1 MTKAA
6 QQNFPRQ
13 IQALIN
19 LLDSHD
25 GDAAMVKLN
34 ELNVEVEKAL
44 SELEAFHS
52 PAAENLDAPLTQP
65 DLSLR
70 LLSARLQAA
79 KSEIN
84 HTHFMQ
90 AKERL
95 QAALHAQLT
104 GEELNESSTA

>member
-1 MTKAA
+1 MTN
-6 QQNFPRQ
+6 QPNFPAQ
-13 IQALIN
+13 LQALID
-19 LLDSHD
+19 LMDSHD
-25 GDAAMVKLN
+25 GDEAMVKLN
-34 ELNVEVEKAL
+34 ELNAEVEEAL
-44 SELEAFHS
+44 SDLERFQS
-52 PAAENLDAPLTQP
+52 PAAENLEAPLTP
-65 DLSLR
+65 ADLSLR
-70 LLSARLQAA
+70 LLSGRLQAA